1 MTKQIAIVVPCY
13 NEEAVLEETMRV
25 LQAELNRLIETQKI
39 SNDSRVYF
47 VDDGSRDRTW
57 QVIDAIVQR
66 GAPAVGIK
74 LSRNRGHQNALLA
87 GMWLAEGDAIISI
100 DADLQDDV
108 TAIGRMVDEF
118 NRGSDVVYGIRSS
131 RETDTYFKRATARSF
146 YRLLALCGV
155 ETVYDHADYRLL
167 SRRALEA
174 VKQFREVNLYLR
186 GIVPLVGFKSSTV
199 EYDRA
204 KRFAGESKYP
214 LRKMLAL
221 AVEAI
226 TSFSVAPLRV
236 ISCFGFLLSS
246 ISFAVT
252 FWVLCVRLFTN
263 DSVPGWAS
271 TALPIYFLGGLQLLS
286 LGVIGEYVGK
296 VYIETKGRPR
306 FIVEA
311 VTSGA
316 EVALPVAQE

>member
-1 MTKQIAIVVPCY
+1 MTKRIAIVVPCY
-13 NEEAVLEETMRV
+13 NEEAVLEETMRC
-25 LQAELNRLIETQKI
+25 LQTQLNLLVDAGKI
-39 SNDSRVYF
+39 TPDSRVYF
-47 VDDGSRDRTW
+47 VDDGSRDGTW
-57 QVIDAIVQR
+57 NMIDKMVR
-66 GAPAVGIK
+66 SGAPAVGIK

-108 TAIGRMVDEF
+108 SAIGKMVGEF
-118 NRGSDVVYGIRSS
+118 EGGADVVYGIRRS
-131 RETDTYFKRATARSF
+131 RETDTPFKRLTARGF
-146 YRLLALCGV
+146 YRLLALCGI

-167 SRRALEA
+167 SRRALDAIKE
-174 VKQFREVNLYLR
+174 FREVNLYLR
-186 GIVPLVGFKSSTV
+186 GIVPLIGFKSSSV

-204 KRFAGESKYP
+204 KRFAGETKYP

-236 ISCFGFLLSS
+236 ISCFGFLLSAT
-246 ISFAVT
+246 SFLVT
-252 FWVLCVRLFTN
+252 FWVLSVRLFSN
-263 DSVPGWAS
+263 SAIPGWAS

-296 VYIETKGRPR
+296 IYIESKARPR

-311 VTSGA
+311 VAAESGLK
-316 EVALPVAQE
+316 LPEGVQ

>member
-1 MTKQIAIVVPCY
+1 MTKRIAIVVPCY

-25 LQAELNRLIETQKI
+25 LQNELNRLIEAEKI
-39 SNDSRVYF
+39 SSDSRIYF

-66 GAPAVGIK
+66 GGPAIGIK

-108 TAIGRMVDEF
+108 TAIGRMIDEF
-118 NRGSDVVYGIRSS
+118 DRGSDVVYGIRSS
-131 RETDTYFKRATARSF
+131 RETDTYFKRVTARSF

-167 SRRALEA
+167 SRRAMDTI
-174 VKQFREVNLYLR
+174 KQFREVNLYLR
-186 GIVPLVGFKSSTV
+186 GIVPLIGFKSSTV

-214 LRKMLAL
+214 LRKMLGL
-221 AVEAI
+221 AIEAI
-226 TSFSVAPLRV
+226 TSFSIAPLRA
-236 ISCFGFLLSS
+236 ISCVGFLLSS
-246 ISFAVT
+246 MSFTVT
-252 FWVLCVRLFTN
+252 FWVLCVRLFT
-263 DSVPGWAS
+263 DRAVPGWAS

-286 LGVIGEYVGK
+286 LGVLGEYIGK
-296 VYIETKGRPR
+296 IYIETKARPR

-311 VTSGA
+311 VTSRS
-316 EVALPVAQE
+316 ELALPVEQG